1 VGARWGWIGRRER
14 RGNNSWDIMY
24 ERRGKTDIE
33 CKGKERKERRGEGR
47 GGKGTEKQDSLL
59 EDKPISSTTNHLLAE
74 MVSRQLFGM
83 RISLYYV
90 EISWLA
96 PISTIFPPI
105 KMSSMH
111 CTWKWHYCV
120 LPFSLPLTGQCLVT
134 DHKQIPGRGDSS
146 PTGVQQKSFP

>member
-1 VGARWGWIGRRER
+1 
-14 RGNNSWDIMY
+14 
-24 ERRGKTDIE
+24 
-33 CKGKERKERRGEGR
+33 
-47 GGKGTEKQDSLL
+47 
-59 EDKPISSTTNHLLAE
+59 LAE

-146 PTGVQQKSFP
+146 PTGVQQKSFPWVFHSVERIWWVSVSMERKLKQNKMESISMQLVVKYCYMKLLHSKYKMQLSIHTHTHTHTLCFFTKG